1 MPPSRRPHVALLVE
15 TSLAS
20 GRDILAGITR
30 YVREQGPWALYLEP
44 RGLEAEL
51 PGWLEHWQGDGIIAR
66 IQTPSMAAR
75 ILATG
80 IPAVDVLGEVRD
92 SGIPLVHVDDRGIA
106 LMAAEHLRERRFR
119 SLAFVGIEGRIWS
132 NARRDAFLS
141 QRQGLEPRVFVFPSR
156 PLPWEVLEDQLAAW
170 VEALPKPAGIM
181 LCSDQLG
188 PAFLEACRRAE
199 VEVPGEVAV
208 IGVDDDAPL
217 CEVCNP
223 SLSSVRAG
231 HEGVGYAAAGLL
243 SECMAGHHPSRAPR
257 WIAPEGVTPR
267 LSTEGLAVADRPV
280 AQALRLIREQAA
292 TGLDVDTIARQV
304 GLSRSVLQ
312 RRFRLH
318 LDRTVHDAILEA
330 RTERACEL
338 LAQTDLPLAEI
349 AQRCGFRHQEYMGAM
364 LRARL
369 GTTPLKYRKQH
380 RGG

>member
-66 IQTPSMAAR
+66 IQNPAMAAR
-75 ILATG
+75 IRATG

-106 LMAAEHLRERRFR
+106 LLAAAHLQERRFR

-132 NARRDAFLS
+132 EARRDAFLS
-141 QRQGLEPRVFVFPSR
+141 RCQGLEPRVFVFPSR
-156 PLPWEVLEDQLAAW
+156 PLAWEVLEDRLAAW

-223 SLSSVRAG
+223 PLSSVRAG
-231 HEGVGYAAAGLL
+231 HEGVGYAAAALL
-243 SECMAGHHPSRAPR
+243 SECMAGRRPSRTPR
-257 WIAPEGVTPR
+257 WIPPEGVTPR

-349 AQRCGFRHQEYMGAM
+349 ALRCGFRHQEYMGAM